1 MYIIIGQTVGDVWTY
16 SVTVV
21 VSVCEGA
28 DVRAGSQVSPF
39 LLQLATAVI
48 SLGGQTG

>member
-1 MYIIIGQTVGDVWTY
+1 MGQTVVEDVWTY

-21 VSVCEGA
+21 VSICAEGVE
-28 DVRAGSQVSPF
+28 VRTGSKVS
-39 LLQLATAVI
+39 LLSLSFATAAT